1 MRSRAEA
8 RHSREWTSAATS
20 MSDLARSEARN
31 SRSAGSVRLPVLGA
45 AGGNVGVAVQANRSA
60 QRVSAQR
67 DNGARRS
74 SPVKA
79 LSLQSD
85 NPEPSPVAA
94 KLPCDGDNVRNGQ
107 ATLRSRPRKVKIGGE
122 HVYCVQI
129 ASDRDGS
136 NSADSGCRS
145 SATGL
150 NRSRGSC

>member
-1 MRSRAEA
+1 
-8 RHSREWTSAATS
+8 
-20 MSDLARSEARN
+20 
-31 SRSAGSVRLPVLGA
+31 
-45 AGGNVGVAVQANRSA
+45 
-60 QRVSAQR
+60 RVSAQR

-145 SATGL
+145 SGQYLPVPAIQKSAKTSRSSLRQLNTG
-150 NRSRGSC
+150 RPRAG